1 MAKRFIVLTS
11 KVEKNGII
19 TSNMRYYLSSL
30 TENAESFLHIIR
42 SHWSIEN
49 SLHYVKD
56 VVFQEDFNRMRMG
69 QIPSVA
75 SLLRSFAINIL
86 NINDF
91 PNKTQARK
99 MLAWNINFLLGLKG
113 VKV

>member
-1 MAKRFIVLTS
+1 
-11 KVEKNGII
+11 
-19 TSNMRYYLSSL
+19 
-30 TENAESFLHIIR
+30 
-42 SHWSIEN
+42 
-49 SLHYVKD
+49 
-56 VVFQEDFNRMRMG
+56 MRMG

-86 NINDF
+86 NINNF

-99 MLAWNINFLLGLKG
+99 MLAWNINFLLDLKA